1 MAELKGK
8 LDFIYKKYLEEQWEE
23 EAESNRELNRKL
35 HELALS
41 NPPPPSGKLSPGF
54 LTMAGAMWS

>member
-41 NPPPPSGKLSPGF
+41 NPPRRQESCRLDF
-54 LTMAGAMWS
+54 